1 MKNEPVVFSIIIAF
15 KSWSYNLEECLKCIR
30 KLTFKEFELILL
42 PDYEITLAEEFRD
55 FPIVL
60 CPTGQVNPA
69 IKRDLG
75 GEKA

>member
-42 PDYEITLAEEFRD
+42 PDYEMTLAEEFRD
-55 FPIVL
+55 LPIVNA
-60 CPTGQVNPA
+60 CGAAVCN
-69 IKRDLG
+69 LG
-75 GEKA
+75 TRGTSGT